1 MRQVEKGRL
10 RPFRGQSGFSLIE
23 VLVAVAILAAIGVTF
38 ISAMY
43 TGHRSVGLLHEQSQA
58 EALARS
64 QLEGIKNSP
73 YDESG
78 EYLVTVD
85 LPYQYGMSINVG
97 TPTCVEVVSGNCSTV
112 EEIVGDNVTTIQ
124 EITVTVF
131 RTGGEGNRHAF
142 SVACYKSKVE

>member
-1 MRQVEKGRL
+1 MRWLLKGKIKL
-10 RPFRGQSGFSLIE
+10 FRGQMGFTLIE
-23 VLVAVAILAAIGVTF
+23 VLAAVAILAAIGVAF
-38 ISAMY
+38 IAAMN
-43 TGHRSVGLLHEQSQA
+43 TAHRGVGLLHEQSWA

-78 EYLVTVD
+78 EYPVTVD

-97 TPTCVEVVSGNCSTV
+97 TPTCVEGVGDNCSTV

-124 EITVTVF
+124 EIMVSVF
-131 RTGGEGNRHAF
+131 RTGGEGDRPVF
-142 SVACYKSKVE
+142 SVACYRSKVE